1 MLNAIFSISTHK
13 RRNYTGMIRRLL
25 AFGAAGVAAAMTVLP
40 AVAWYGGLGLGYG
53 CGCGY
58 GYSLAGWWGPI
69 LGCPWGLFGGPF
81 CW

>member
-1 MLNAIFSISTHK
+1 
-13 RRNYTGMIRRLL
+13 MIRKLL
-25 AFGAAGVAAAMTVLP
+25 ALGAAGVAAAMTVLP
-40 AVAWYGGLGLGYG
+40 AAAWFGRGLGCGYG
-53 CGCGY
+53 CGL

>member
-1 MLNAIFSISTHK
+1 
-13 RRNYTGMIRRLL
+13 MIKKIL
-25 AFGAAGVAAAMTVLP
+25 ALGAAGFAAAMTALP
-40 AVAWYGGLGLGYG
+40 ASAWLGGPGA
-53 CGCGY
+53 CGPCGF